1 MFSYKEAVDKLNSL
15 QSNASLLEQLR
26 KAGPR
31 MNHQSLPEM
40 RVYFKRIGYEPK
52 DFDKLNLIHVT
63 GTKGKGSTSA
73 LTQSILH
80 HYGQIKTGLFTSP
93 HLVAVRE
100 RIRINGVPLS
110 EEKFAK
116 YSQDVWERLEATK
129 TTVFDKDDL
138 RQQREHPDKPIYFR
152 YLTLVALH
160 AFVEEKVDC
169 AILEVGVGG
178 EYDSTNV
185 IEKPV
190 VCGITALGLDHVSV
204 LGDTIDQIAWHK
216 AGIMKPHVPV
226 VSFEQPPLAMDVVK
240 KRAEEKKA
248 PLTVL
253 YAKDISKLDHIEIGL
268 AGVHQKYNAL
278 TAIELC
284 KIWLQ
289 RVRGIQFRPEE
300 DVPEGFKK
308 GLALVKW
315 PGRGQQL
322 AIEDTKYATISSN
335 TTWYLDG
342 AHTVESLE
350 VCADWFKSTMT
361 TTKTAQRV
369 LVFNCTHGRDSSRLL
384 QVISDI
390 QPDVQFDHVVFTTNI
405 TYREGYTT
413 DNTNHTVSVDEASS
427 VQQWLAKSWMEQV
440 PGFDSGHI
448 HVVPT
453 IEDAVDFAVHLSNQG
468 KTPVQV
474 LTTGSLIMVGN
485 TLTVLGFEP
494 Q

>member
-129 TTVFDKDDL
+129 TTVFDQDDL

-216 AGIMKPHVPV
+216 AGIMK
-226 VSFEQPPLAMDVVK
+226 VK
-240 KRAEEKKA
+240 K
-248 PLTVL
+248 
-253 YAKDISKLDHIEIGL
+253 
-268 AGVHQKYNAL
+268 N
-278 TAIELC
+278 
-284 KIWLQ
+284 
-289 RVRGIQFRPEE
+289 
-300 DVPEGFKK
+300 
-308 GLALVKW
+308 
-315 PGRGQQL
+315 
-322 AIEDTKYATISSN
+322 
-335 TTWYLDG
+335 
-342 AHTVESLE
+342 
-350 VCADWFKSTMT
+350 
-361 TTKTAQRV
+361 
-369 LVFNCTHGRDSSRLL
+369 
-384 QVISDI
+384 
-390 QPDVQFDHVVFTTNI
+390 
-405 TYREGYTT
+405 
-413 DNTNHTVSVDEASS
+413 
-427 VQQWLAKSWMEQV
+427 
-440 PGFDSGHI
+440 
-448 HVVPT
+448 
-453 IEDAVDFAVHLSNQG
+453 
-468 KTPVQV
+468 
-474 LTTGSLIMVGN
+474 
-485 TLTVLGFEP
+485 
-494 Q
+494 